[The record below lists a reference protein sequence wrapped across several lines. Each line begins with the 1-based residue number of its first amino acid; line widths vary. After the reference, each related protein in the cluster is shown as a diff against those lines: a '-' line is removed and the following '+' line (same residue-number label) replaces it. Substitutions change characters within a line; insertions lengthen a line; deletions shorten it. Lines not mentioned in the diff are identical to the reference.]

1 MTKNLVAQKRFGKKG
16 CDKKQLDKTSDSMD
30 KLTTT
35 LMKSGKAPTRILV
48 EGTKLSENTIR
59 DYLKLFSRGRNK
71 GQIIAHGTKGFGR
84 YYELKLPASVQ
95 VEKSVY
101 PSKKKKYFLICM
113 EKL

>member
-16 CDKKQLDKTSDSMD
+16 CDRKQLDKTSDSMN
-30 KLTTT
+30 KLTTA

-59 DYLKLFSRGRNK
+59 AYLKSFSEYRNQ
-71 GQIIAHGTKGFGR
+71 GQIIVHGTKGIGR

-95 VEKSVY
+95 VVKTVY
-101 PSKKKKYFLICM
+101 PSKKKKFFLICM